1 MTPPLTVP
9 VAAQTSSTAPA
20 QPLAIAVPPEGGAAI
35 HLPIAAAAVRIS
47 LALAVPQ
54 PTSPRTARAGPTAR
68 SASARPLETAAPPAT
83 FVVTLPLTA
92 VPGASPGSETAR
104 RGTTSLPTAPVG
116 RTARR
121 VRAQPLVTAAPPA
134 AFVEGPM
141 ITVMPVASLLL
152 GTAPR
157 VVATF
162 QRMVLVVRTVKHAR
176 GPPSVTAA
184 PRAVSVAGI
193 LNTAAPD
200 ARLVLEPVPLPA
212 VIYQPTVRAARMAR
226 LAKALLS
233 APVALLM
240 DSAAAR
246 PTIAVLD
253 VRPHSALATQGRET
267 YPPTAAVGR
276 TARPARDQR
285 LATAAQPMAIAARQ
299 RTTAD
304 PGVRPPLGPVPALDL
319 TFRRMVVA
327 GRTVRPVRAQPSET
341 VVQPMAI
348 AVRRVT
354 TVVLGVSHPS
364 EHAAV
369 VRAQF
374 PQTGPAAQRTGR
386 HVLGRPLETAVQAKV
401 TVETLDLTVARAG
414 K

>member
-35 HLPIAAAAVRIS
+35 RLPIAAAAARIS
-47 LALAVPQ
+47 SALAVPQ
-54 PTSPRTARAGPTAR
+54 PTSPRTAPAGQTAR
-68 SASARPLETAAPPAT
+68 SASARPLE
-83 FVVTLPLTA
+83 
-92 VPGASPGSETAR
+92 
-104 RGTTSLPTAPVG
+104 
-116 RTARR
+116 
-121 VRAQPLVTAAPPA
+121 TAAPPA

-267 YPPTAAVGR
+267 YPPTAVVGR

-386 HVLGRPLETAVQAKV
+386 HVLGRPLGTAVQAKV